1 MQTSGRTEIIQTMT
15 ATMSE
20 FCNLAMQDEI
30 SVQVCRKLFFEAA
43 REHASAMM
51 RAQKGEGYHRTL
63 TAMEMLAK
71 QQGFK
76 DNKMPLLYNDPA
88 FCKTGPEN
96 IMTGPRD
103 GLLSEVASVWPKEES
118 LFVNY
123 EVNEVG

>member
-1 MQTSGRTEIIQTMT
+1 MT
-15 ATMSE
+15 ATMFE
-20 FCNLAMQDEI
+20 FCNLAMQDKIPIET
-30 SVQVCRKLFFEAA
+30 CRKLFFEAA
-43 REHASAMM
+43 REHASSMM

-71 QQGFK
+71 QQGFS
-76 DNKMPLLYNDPA
+76 DENMPSLYSDPA

-123 EVNEVG
+123 EVYDDGYVL